1 MKTSPPIGRNWAYV
15 ENRSRSSLASP
26 NLLPLGRMNA
36 SILLLSFTRRFL
48 HFIILLRFAPCFGLC
63 VRKSSSLLQNVTISA
78 LQAIWM
84 ADSAQTLEN
93 VFCFISIRC
102 VGFHKH
108 HEIDWHIG
116 HLIYLLN
123 LAFVGK
129 DCGCKDVVFWIL

>member
-26 NLLPLGRMNA
+26 NLLPLGRINA

-48 HFIILLRFAPCFGLC
+48 HFIMLLGFAPCFGLC
-63 VRKSSSLLQNVTISA
+63 VRKSSLLLQDVTIPA
-78 LQAIWM
+78 LQTIWM
-84 ADSAQTLEN
+84 ADSVQTLEN
-93 VFCFISIRC
+93 VFCFISFRC

-116 HLIYLLN
+116 NLTYLLN
-123 LAFVGK
+123 IAFVGNNR
-129 DCGCKDVVFWIL
+129 GCMDVIF